1 MPLTEQQLK
10 QESREMERRI
20 DGQVEFM
27 PNPLSKFMPK
37 YRIYIYNVGPLKHEV
52 PKGSLGTY
60 RIEACEKG
68 EAYSKPLTLPAIVS
82 SSYMDA
88 ASDSMKT
95 DDVDG
100 KFIAQDIVNPFL
112 GGDWSEGQNLEE
124 KGVFWTLNAVPT
136 EEELSK
142 AREQLNVYFR
152 KQLNKATELETT
164 GQLQFITPIM
174 RIASTWYGENRPWN
188 RMYQKLSACPSCQE
202 DMKPGTLKHSCGY
215 VVDPANAY
223 VAGVISIKE
232 RNDLLTRRGLPHTD
246 ETL

>member
-1 MPLTEQQLK
+1 MPLTQEQLR
-10 QESREMERRI
+10 QEAREMERRI

-27 PNPLSKFMPK
+27 PNPLAKFMPK
-37 YRIYIYNVGPLKHEV
+37 YQIYIFNVGPLKHEV

-68 EAYSKPLTLPAIVS
+68 KDYSKPLTLPAIVS

-136 EEELSK
+136 EEELTK
-142 AREQLNVYFR
+142 AREKLGGYFR
-152 KQLNKATELETT
+152 KILGIATELETK
-164 GQLQFITPIM
+164 GQLMSITPHM
-174 RIASTWYGENRPWN
+174 RLAATYFGEDRAWN
-188 RMYQKLSACPSCQE
+188 RIYKKLAACPSCQE

-223 VAGVISIKE
+223 VAGVISIKD
-232 RNDLLTRRGLPHTD
+232 RDDLLKRRGLAIPA
-246 ETL
+246 E